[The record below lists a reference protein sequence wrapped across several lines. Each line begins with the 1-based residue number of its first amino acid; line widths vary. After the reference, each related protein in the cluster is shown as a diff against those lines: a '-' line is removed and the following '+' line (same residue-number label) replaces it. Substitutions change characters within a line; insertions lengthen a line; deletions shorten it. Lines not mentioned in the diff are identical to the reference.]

1 MKSFIL
7 TVFTMSILSCSAHS
21 RVDESPIASFDLER
35 YMGLWYEIAR
45 YDNRF
50 ECGMTDVTA
59 MYTLLDDGKVRV
71 ENSGT
76 RDGVRHTAI
85 GKAKVG
91 EPAANG
97 FLKVSF
103 FLNFYAP
110 YRVIML
116 ADDYSYALVTSGEK
130 YLWIL
135 SRTPQLDESV
145 KQKILDEATRRGFD
159 VDKLIY

>member
-1 MKSFIL
+1 
-7 TVFTMSILSCSAHS
+7 MSILSCSAHS
-21 RVDESPIASFDLER
+21 RVDESPVASFDLER
-35 YMGLWYEIAR
+35 YMGLWYETAR

-50 ECGMTDVTA
+50 ERNMTDVTA
-59 MYTLLDDGKVRV
+59 MYTLLADGKVRV

-135 SRTPQLDESV
+135 SRTPKLDESV